1 MNEVITKSVCGTPPA
16 PAPPGPKGSLIL
28 GVMPE
33 FNRDALAFITRC
45 HDYGDVVRAR
55 FFYVPAYFIYSPDDI
70 EYVLS
75 TNAKNF
81 IKSMSVR
88 SNFFQRLIG
97 NGLLTS
103 EGDFWRRQRRL
114 AQPAFHRQRISGY
127 GDVMVKY
134 TERMISGWGENETR
148 DIHRDM
154 MRLTLEIV
162 AKTLFNADV
171 SGDADR
177 VGSILSEIVKP
188 FASQATLKWILDN
201 RLPTPAHRRFNR
213 LAKQIDDIVYRIID
227 ERRASGR
234 DEGDLLSMLLQAQD
248 EDGGQM
254 TDKQLR
260 DEVMTL
266 FLAGHETTALTLS
279 WAWYLLARDCDVEA
293 KFHAELDNVLGDRAA
308 AVSDLPRLK
317 YTEAIVKESM
327 RLYPPAYG
335 VGRQAIEACEIGGYC
350 IPAGSQIFAFSWV
363 THRDPRYF
371 DQPERFDPERWTEE
385 FTNRLPKY
393 AYFPFGGGP
402 RICIGNYFA
411 MMEIVLVLATI
422 GQRFKLQRTDDRPVE
437 ILPAMSLRPVGGIQV
452 RTKSRVSAAASR
464 RALSPVV
471 SALGL

>member
-1 MNEVITKSVCGTPPA
+1 MSEAIPNSARGKTTA
-16 PAPPGPKGSLIL
+16 PQPPGPKGSPIL

-33 FNRDALAFITRC
+33 FNRDSLAFITRC
-45 HDYGDVVRAR
+45 RSYGDVVRAR
-55 FFYVPAYFIYSPDDI
+55 FFYVTAYFLYDPDHI
-70 EYVLS
+70 EYILS
-75 TNAKNF
+75 TNARNF

-88 SNFFQRLIG
+88 SNFFHRLIG

-114 AQPAFHRQRISGY
+114 AQPAFHRQRISSY
-127 GDVMVKY
+127 GDVMVEY
-134 TERMISGWGENETR
+134 TERMMSHWQEGEIH
-148 DIHRDM
+148 DVHRDM

-177 VGSILSEIVKP
+177 VGRILAEIVKP

-201 RLPTPAHRRFNR
+201 RLPTPAHRRFHR
-213 LAKQIDDIVYRIID
+213 LAREIDDIVYRII
-227 ERRASGR
+227 EARRESGR

-248 EDGGQM
+248 EDGSQM
-254 TDKQLR
+254 TDQQLR

-279 WAWYLLARDCDVEA
+279 WAWYLLGRNPEVAA
-293 KFHAELDNVLGDRAA
+293 KFHAELDEVLGDRLPTVA
-308 AVSDLPRLK
+308 DLPRLQF
-317 YTEAIVKESM
+317 TEMIAKESM

-335 VGRQAIEACEIGGYC
+335 VGRQAIDDCEIGGYH
-350 IPAGSQIFAFSWV
+350 IPGGSQIFAFSWV
-363 THRDPRYF
+363 LHREAKYF
-371 DQPERFDPERWTEE
+371 ADPESFRPDRWTDEL
-385 FTNRLPKY
+385 TNRLPKY

-422 GQRFKLQRTDDRPVE
+422 GRRFRLALTDARPVG
-437 ILPAMSLRPVGGIQV
+437 ILPAMSLRPLSPIQV
-452 RTKSRVSAAASR
+452 SVTQRKQKQT
-464 RALSPVV
+464 
-471 SALGL
+471 